1 MIRFDILGRHQGEQG
16 RVTIAAYRVLV
27 ADDHPLY
34 RSALGG
40 LVGDAFDD
48 VEVLECENV
57 ASVLLYLQDEVIDLV
72 LLDLSMPD
80 ADGLDGLR
88 RLRSASPA
96 TPVIICS
103 ALDEPRL
110 VREAFSLGVSGYLP
124 KSSGAAVTKHALQL
138 VRSGGV
144 YVPSEALLETAA
156 PGAAEP
162 PAEADAQEGSGIA
175 ALTPRQQAVLALLEQ
190 GMSNK
195 SIAREL
201 DIGEI
206 TVKAH
211 VSAILRKLGVDNR
224 VQAVVAARQR
234 R

>member
-1 MIRFDILGRHQGEQG
+1 MIISDYLIL
-16 RVTIAAYRVLV
+16 I

-34 RSALGG
+34 RSALGNI
-40 LVGDAFDD
+40 VADSFDD
-48 VEVLECENV
+48 VAVLECQDVESAV
-57 ASVLLYLQDEVIDLV
+57 ALVLEKNIDLV

-88 RLRSASPA
+88 MLREASPT

-103 ALDEPRL
+103 AMDDPQL
-110 VREAFSLGVSGYLP
+110 VRESFKLGVSGYHP
-124 KSSGAAVTKHALQL
+124 KSSGADVTRHALQL

-144 YVPSEALLETAA
+144 YVPTEALGESLNKAST
-156 PGAAEP
+156 
-162 PAEADAQEGSGIA
+162 QNEGSRQTLENNTIS
-175 ALTPRQQAVLALLEQ
+175 ALTPRQRKVLSLLEQ

-195 SIAREL
+195 LIAREL
-201 DIGEI
+201 DISEI

-224 VQAVVAARQR
+224 VQAVVASRDLR

>member
-1 MIRFDILGRHQGEQG
+1 MIISDYQIL
-16 RVTIAAYRVLV
+16 I

-34 RSALGG
+34 RSALGSI
-40 LVGDAFDD
+40 VVDSFDD
-48 VEVLECENV
+48 VSIVECEDV
-57 ASVLLYLQDEVIDLV
+57 QSAIALLLEKNIDLV

-80 ADGLDGLR
+80 ADGLDGVRILR
-88 RLRSASPA
+88 EASPT

-103 ALDEPRL
+103 AMDDPQL
-110 VREAFSLGVSGYLP
+110 VRESFKLGVSGYLP
-124 KSSGAAVTKHALQL
+124 KSSGAEVTRHALQL

-144 YVPSEALLETAA
+144 YVPSEALGESVDKAFTKN
-156 PGAAEP
+156 
-162 PAEADAQEGSGIA
+162 EGSPQAPEDNTMA
-175 ALTPRQQAVLALLEQ
+175 ALTPRQRAVLLLLEQ

-195 SIAREL
+195 LIAREL
-201 DIGEI
+201 EIGEI

-224 VQAVVAARQR
+224 VQAVVVARDLR

>member
-1 MIRFDILGRHQGEQG
+1 M
-16 RVTIAAYRVLV
+16 TAYRVLV

-34 RSALGG
+34 RDALSS
-40 LVGDAFDD
+40 LVCAAFDD
-48 VEVLECENV
+48 VAVLECEDV
-57 ASVLLYLQDEVIDLV
+57 ASALDYLAGEDIDLV

-88 RLRSASPA
+88 RLRAASPA

-103 ALDEPRL
+103 AHDDPQL
-110 VREAFSLGVSGYLP
+110 VREAFKFGVSGYLP
-124 KSSGAAVTKHALQL
+124 KSSGTEVTRHALQL

-144 YVPSEALLETAA
+144 YVPSQALVESVVPA
-156 PGAAEP
+156 PA
-162 PAEADAQEGSGIA
+162 PATDQGLGESRCAD
-175 ALTPRQQAVLALLEQ
+175 LTPRQLAVLALLEK

-224 VQAVVAARQR
+224 VQAVVVARAR
-234 R
+234 KR

>member
-1 MIRFDILGRHQGEQG
+1 MIISDYLIL
-16 RVTIAAYRVLV
+16 I

-34 RSALGG
+34 RSALGNI
-40 LVGDAFDD
+40 VADSFDD
-48 VEVLECENV
+48 VAVVECEDVESAVALVLEKN
-57 ASVLLYLQDEVIDLV
+57 IDLV

-80 ADGLDGLR
+80 ADGLDGVRMLR
-88 RLRSASPA
+88 EASPT

-103 ALDEPRL
+103 AMDDPQL
-110 VREAFSLGVSGYLP
+110 VRESFNLGVSGYLP
-124 KSSGAAVTKHALQL
+124 KSSGAEVTRHALQL

-144 YVPSEALLETAA
+144 YVPTEALGESV
-156 PGAAEP
+156 
-162 PAEADAQEGSGIA
+162 DKSSAQNEGSRQTPEGNSMA
-175 ALTPRQQAVLALLEQ
+175 ALTPRQRAVMSLLER

-195 SIAREL
+195 LIAREL
-201 DIGEI
+201 GIGEI

-224 VQAVVAARQR
+224 VQAVVASRDLR

>member
-1 MIRFDILGRHQGEQG
+1 MT
-16 RVTIAAYRVLV
+16 VYRVLV

-34 RSALGG
+34 RDALSN
-40 LVGDAFDD
+40 LVCAAFDD
-48 VEVLECENV
+48 VEVKECEDV
-57 ASVLLYLQDEVIDLV
+57 ASALDHLAAGAVDLV

-88 RLRSASPA
+88 RLREASPA

-103 ALDEPRL
+103 ANDDPQL
-110 VREAFSLGVSGYLP
+110 VRQAFKFGVSGYLP
-124 KSSGAAVTKHALQL
+124 KSSGTQVTKHALQL

-144 YVPSEALLETAA
+144 YVPSQALLESVVK
-156 PGAAEP
+156 AAEKEEP
-162 PAEADAQEGSGIA
+162 TAPAGGANRCAD
-175 ALTPRQQAVLALLEQ
+175 LTPRQLAVLALLEK

-201 DIGEI
+201 GIGEI

-224 VQAVVAARQR
+224 VQAVVAAGALKR
-234 R
+234 

>member
-1 MIRFDILGRHQGEQG
+1 MTL
-16 RVTIAAYRVLV
+16 YRVLV

-34 RSALGG
+34 RDALRN
-40 LVGDAFDD
+40 LVCAAFDD
-48 VEVLECENV
+48 VEVSECEDI
-57 ASVLLYLQDEVIDLV
+57 ASALRCLREGTVDLV

-88 RLRSASPA
+88 RLRDASPA

-103 ALDEPRL
+103 AQDDPGL
-110 VREAFSLGVSGYLP
+110 VRESFRLGVSGYLP
-124 KSSGAAVTKHALQL
+124 KSSGTEVTRHALQL
-138 VRSGGV
+138 VRSGGI
-144 YVPSEALLETAA
+144 YVPSEALIETVAKDISGE
-156 PGAAEP
+156 PGGEKGANRSG
-162 PAEADAQEGSGIA
+162 AD
-175 ALTPRQQAVLALLEQ
+175 LTPRQLAVLALLEK

-195 SIAREL
+195 AIAREL

-224 VQAVVAARQR
+224 VQAVLAGHTQKS
-234 R
+234 

>member
-1 MIRFDILGRHQGEQG
+1 M
-16 RVTIAAYRVLV
+16 TAYRVLV

-34 RSALGG
+34 RDALSN
-40 LVGDAFDD
+40 LVCAAFDD
-48 VEVLECENV
+48 VAVSECENV
-57 ASVLLYLQDEVIDLV
+57 ASALDHLAGGDIDLV

-88 RLRSASPA
+88 RLRAASPA

-103 ALDEPRL
+103 AHDDPQL
-110 VREAFSLGVSGYLP
+110 VREAFKFGVSGYLP
-124 KSSGAAVTKHALQL
+124 KSSGTEVTKHALQL

-144 YVPSEALLETAA
+144 YVPSQALIESVVRTPEA
-156 PGAAEP
+156 GGV
-162 PAEADAQEGSGIA
+162 ADQENGESRCA
-175 ALTPRQQAVLALLEQ
+175 DLTPRQLAVLALLEK

-224 VQAVVAARQR
+224 VQAVVVARAR
-234 R
+234 KR

>member
-1 MIRFDILGRHQGEQG
+1 M
-16 RVTIAAYRVLV
+16 LV

-34 RSALGG
+34 RTALGN
-40 LVGDAFDD
+40 LVAEAFDD
-48 VEVLECENV
+48 VQLAECEDISS
-57 ASVLLYLQDEVIDLV
+57 ALLQLQRGSIDLV

-88 RLRSASPA
+88 RLREAFPA
-96 TPVIICS
+96 TPVIVCS
-103 ALDEPRL
+103 ALDDPQL
-110 VREAFSLGVSGYLP
+110 VRESFKLGVSGYLP
-124 KSSGAAVTKHALQL
+124 KSSGAGVTRHALQL

-144 YVPSEALLETAA
+144 YVPSEALGESRDITRDREGAEEDSTAA
-156 PGAAEP
+156 DSNP
-162 PAEADAQEGSGIA
+162 
-175 ALTPRQQAVLALLEQ
+175 LTPRQQAVLALLEQ

-195 SIAREL
+195 AIAREL

-224 VQAVVAARQR
+224 VQAVVAARKLR
-234 R
+234 L

>member
-1 MIRFDILGRHQGEQG
+1 M
-16 RVTIAAYRVLV
+16 TTYSVLV

-34 RSALGG
+34 RDALSN
-40 LVGDAFDD
+40 LVRAAFDD
-48 VEVLECENV
+48 VEVKECENV
-57 ASVLLYLQDEVIDLV
+57 ASALDHLAAGSVDLV

-88 RLRSASPA
+88 RLREASPA

-103 ALDEPRL
+103 ALDDPQL
-110 VREAFSLGVSGYLP
+110 VRAAFKLGVSGYLP
-124 KSSGAAVTKHALQL
+124 KSSGTEVTKHALQL

-144 YVPSEALLETAA
+144 YVPSQALVESVVKAS
-156 PGAAEP
+156 GEGMEEP
-162 PAEADAQEGSGIA
+162 VSGDNRCAD
-175 ALTPRQQAVLALLEQ
+175 LTPRQLAVLGLLEK

-201 DIGEI
+201 EIGEI

-224 VQAVVAARQR
+224 VQAVVAARALQR
-234 R
+234 

>member
-1 MIRFDILGRHQGEQG
+1 MS
-16 RVTIAAYRVLV
+16 VYRVLV

-34 RSALGG
+34 RDALGS
-40 LVGDAFDD
+40 LVSAAFDD
-48 VEVLECENV
+48 VEVSECEDI
-57 ASVLLYLQDEVIDLV
+57 ASALRCLREGAVDLV

-80 ADGLDGLR
+80 AEGLDGLR
-88 RLRSASPA
+88 QLRDASPA

-103 ALDEPRL
+103 AHDDPAL
-110 VREAFSLGVSGYLP
+110 VREAFRLGVSGYLP
-124 KSSGAAVTKHALQL
+124 KSSGTEVTWHALQL

-144 YVPSEALLETAA
+144 YVPSEALIETVVTS
-156 PGAAEP
+156 P
-162 PAEADAQEGSGIA
+162 PAAQPGQPGSARSGGE
-175 ALTPRQQAVLALLEQ
+175 LTPRQLAVLALLEK

-195 SIAREL
+195 AIAREL

-224 VQAVVAARQR
+224 VQAVLAGRTR
-234 R
+234 KP

>member
-1 MIRFDILGRHQGEQG
+1 MTL
-16 RVTIAAYRVLV
+16 YRVLV

-34 RSALGG
+34 RDALRN
-40 LVGDAFDD
+40 LVCAAFDD
-48 VEVLECENV
+48 VEVFECEDI
-57 ASVLLYLQDEVIDLV
+57 ASALSCLHSGTVDLV

-88 RLRSASPA
+88 RLRDASPA

-103 ALDEPRL
+103 AHDDPGL
-110 VREAFSLGVSGYLP
+110 VRESFRLGVSGYLP
-124 KSSGAAVTKHALQL
+124 KSSGTEVTKHALQL

-144 YVPSEALLETAA
+144 YVPSEALIDTVVKHLSGDLGGGK
-156 PGAAEP
+156 GATRSG
-162 PAEADAQEGSGIA
+162 AD
-175 ALTPRQQAVLALLEQ
+175 LTPRQLAVLALLEK

-195 SIAREL
+195 AIAREL

-211 VSAILRKLGVDNR
+211 VSAILRKLGVENR
-224 VQAVVAARQR
+224 VQAVLAGHTHKS
-234 R
+234 

>member
-1 MIRFDILGRHQGEQG
+1 MIISDYLIL
-16 RVTIAAYRVLV
+16 I

-34 RSALGG
+34 RSALGNIIA
-40 LVGDAFDD
+40 DSFDD
-48 VEVLECENV
+48 VAVVESEDVASTVALVLER
-57 ASVLLYLQDEVIDLV
+57 SIDLV

-88 RLRSASPA
+88 MLREASPT

-103 ALDEPRL
+103 AMDDPQL
-110 VREAFSLGVSGYLP
+110 VRESFKLGVSGYLP
-124 KSSGAAVTKHALQL
+124 KSSGAQVTRHALQL

-144 YVPSEALLETAA
+144 YVPTEALGESI
-156 PGAAEP
+156 
-162 PAEADAQEGSGIA
+162 DKKSAQNEGSRQAFEDSAMA
-175 ALTPRQQAVLALLEQ
+175 ALTPRQGAVLSLLER

-195 SIAREL
+195 LIAREL
-201 DIGEI
+201 GIGEI

-211 VSAILRKLGVDNR
+211 VSAILRKLGVENR
-224 VQAVVAARQR
+224 VQAVVASRDLR